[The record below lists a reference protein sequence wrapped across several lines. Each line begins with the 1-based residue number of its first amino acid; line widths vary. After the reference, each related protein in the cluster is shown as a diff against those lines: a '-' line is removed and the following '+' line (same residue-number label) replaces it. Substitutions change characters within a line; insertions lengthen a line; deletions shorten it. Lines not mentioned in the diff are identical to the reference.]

1 MAARNFPSVSNLTH
15 RALYRVTDN
24 LDDCIRWCRGVGL
37 LAAQMTCPTCQQP
50 MRESADQKRKDGL
63 RWR

>member
-1 MAARNFPSVSNLTH
+1 MIVARNFPSISNLTH

-37 LAAQMTCPTCQQP
+37 LAH
-50 MRESADQKRKDGL
+50 R
-63 RWR
+63 